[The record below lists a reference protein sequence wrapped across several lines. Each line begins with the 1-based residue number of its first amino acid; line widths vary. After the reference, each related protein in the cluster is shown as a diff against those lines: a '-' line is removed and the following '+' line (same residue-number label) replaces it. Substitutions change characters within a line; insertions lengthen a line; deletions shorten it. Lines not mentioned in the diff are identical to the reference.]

1 MTTSLIA
8 AQSVS
13 RNAAHILYRCSDV
26 HICIYADEKRAL
38 RKARLFFHKRCISNY
53 RVFLIISEYSRGN
66 YIESS
71 LRQRRKAVKRHM
83 MRLAARSVSCQSPR
97 QARFSGNL
105 REWNTSVLSSP
116 CGSSITVLFHYFL
129 LHSLGVTQV
138 PVALQ
143 TTIGSSKKSAA
154 EALMSGLACTTF
166 LASKDIFLEVL
177 PIFVISP

>member
-38 RKARLFFHKRCISNY
+38 REARFFFHKRCISNY
-53 RVFLIISEYSRGN
+53 RVFLIISEYSREN

-83 MRLAARSVSCQSPR
+83 IMKIR
-97 QARFSGNL
+97 
-105 REWNTSVLSSP
+105 
-116 CGSSITVLFHYFL
+116 YFL
-129 LHSLGVTQV
+129 LQSFGVTQV

-166 LASKDIFLEVL
+166 LASKDIFLEVF